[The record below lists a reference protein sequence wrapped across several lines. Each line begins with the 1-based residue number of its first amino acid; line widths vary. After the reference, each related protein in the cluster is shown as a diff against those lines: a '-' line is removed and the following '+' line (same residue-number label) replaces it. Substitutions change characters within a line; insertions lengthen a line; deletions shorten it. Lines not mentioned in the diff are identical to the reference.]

1 MNRNAQAVV
10 LAAIGA
16 VALRVGI
23 TDEYARYVNDWM
35 RWPLVV
41 SGGAMVALAFL
52 AVFSRDHDDSEASSA
67 VWAMLLPV
75 VIAFVVQ
82 PPALGAYVA
91 ERRSNDVSA
100 VQYDRAAVAPLPA
113 GRVSDLLVSEF
124 VAYASV
130 YGEVLAGAQVRLRG
144 FVTHDEDGWYVT
156 RLSISCCAAD
166 ALAFR
171 VRVDGADGVDG
182 SAPGDEE
189 WVEVVGT
196 WVEGTGEGVGAEDA
210 PVLTATEITPT
221 DPPKRPY
228 E

>member
-16 VALRVGI
+16 VALRVGA

-35 RWPLVV
+35 KWPLVV
-41 SGGAMVALAFL
+41 SGVAMVALAFL
-52 AVFSRDHDDSEASSA
+52 AVFSRSHDDDQASPA
-67 VWAMLLPV
+67 VWALLLPV
-75 VIAFVVQ
+75 VVAFVVQ

-91 ERRSNDVSA
+91 ERRANDVAA
-100 VQYDRAAVAPLPA
+100 VRLDKAAVAPLPT
-113 GRVSDLLVSEF
+113 GEVNDMLVSEF

-130 YGEVLAGAQVRLRG
+130 YPEVLTDRQVRLVG
-144 FVTHDEDGWYVT
+144 FVTRDDEGWYVT

-171 VRVDGADGVDG
+171 VRAAGPDG
-182 SAPGDEE
+182 SEVPAEE
-189 WVEVVGT
+189 QWVEVVGT
-196 WVEGTGEGVGAEDA
+196 WVSGTGEGIGATDA
-210 PVLTATEITPT
+210 PVLEVAEVVPTAA
-221 DPPKRPY
+221 PKRPY

>member
-1 MNRNAQAVV
+1 MNRNAQSVV

-16 VALRVGI
+16 VALRVGL

-41 SGGAMVALAFL
+41 SGAAMVGLAFL
-52 AVFSRDHDDSEASSA
+52 AVFSSRHDADRSSPA
-67 VWAMLLPV
+67 VWALLLPV

-100 VQYDRAAVAPLPA
+100 VRYDKAAVAPLRE
-113 GRVSDLLVSEF
+113 GRVHDMLVSEF
-124 VAYASV
+124 VAYASA
-130 YGEVLAGAQVRLRG
+130 YAEVLTGAQVRLRG
-144 FVTHDEDGWYVT
+144 FVTHDEGGWYVT

-171 VRVDGADGVDG
+171 VRVD
-182 SAPGDEE
+182 PGDGEQAPADE
-189 WVEVVGT
+189 QWVEVVGT
-196 WVEGTGEGVGAEDA
+196 WVPGTGEGIGTQDA
-210 PVLTATEITPT
+210 PVLSAAEVTLTG
-221 DPPKRPY
+221 PPRRPY